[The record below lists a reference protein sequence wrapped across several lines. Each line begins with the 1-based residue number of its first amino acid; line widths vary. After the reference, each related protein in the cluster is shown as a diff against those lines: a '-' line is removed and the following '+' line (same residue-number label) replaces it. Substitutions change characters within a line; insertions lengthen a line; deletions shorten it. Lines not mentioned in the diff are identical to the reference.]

1 MLKQSLSWFKRTL
14 VVPCFVASLAFIGL
28 PSISIA
34 QTALKFNLGWKV
46 EASGAGFL
54 VALQKGYFKQ
64 EGLDVTIDVGNG
76 SAGAITQVAAG
87 VYDAA
92 SADIATLIEHNVK
105 NPDKKAI
112 AAMIQYD
119 LNPNSIMVKK
129 SSGIAKPADLM
140 GKKIA
145 GQPFNASRKLFPMF
159 AAATKVDPNG
169 IQWQNIEPGLG
180 DTQFIKGEVEGVA
193 YFYFTGLIN
202 LKGKG
207 LKPEELTV
215 FRFSDFGVQS
225 YGNAIVIKPKLLE
238 ENPKAAQGLIRAIT
252 KGWLDVFADPS
263 VGAKAVKAREPLA
276 DEALE
281 LERLQYI
288 VNGSMITPAV
298 RENGYGHAT
307 EARLRAT
314 INEVSAA
321 LDIKSPPSISDIYTD
336 KLLPPKAERMLRK

>member
-1 MLKQSLSWFKRTL
+1 MLPNSLSWFKRTGAVL
-14 VVPCFVASLAFIGL
+14 SFALLCVPFSAS
-28 PSISIA
+28 A
-34 QTALKFNLGWKV
+34 QTALKFNLGWRV

-64 EGLDVTIDVGNG
+64 EGLDVTIDTGNG

-105 NPDKKAI
+105 NPTAKVI

-129 SSGIAKPADLM
+129 NSGITKPADLV

-159 AAATKVDPNG
+159 ANAAKIDANA

-180 DTQFIKGEVEGVA
+180 DTQFIKGEVDGVA
-193 YFYFTGLIN
+193 YFFFTGLIN

-225 YGNAIVIKPKLLE
+225 YGNAIVVKPKLIE
-238 ENPKAAQGLIRAIT
+238 ENPKAVQGLIRAIT
-252 KGWLDVFADPS
+252 KGWLDVFADPA
-263 VGAKAVKAREPLA
+263 VGAKAVKTREPLA

-288 VNGSMITPAV
+288 INGSMLTPAV
-298 RENGYGHAT
+298 RENGYGAAT
-307 EARLRAT
+307 DARIRAT
-314 INEVSAA
+314 ISEVSAA
-321 LDIKSPPSISDIYTD
+321 LAITTPPAPAEVFTD
-336 KLLPPKAERMLRK
+336 KFLPPRADRLPKR

>member
-1 MLKQSLSWFKRTL
+1 MQLTGGLLAKRTGAVL
-14 VVPCFVASLAFIGL
+14 LASFTTFFCATSPAF
-28 PSISIA
+28 A

-64 EGLDVTIDVGNG
+64 EGLDVTIDIGNG

-92 SADIATLIEHNVK
+92 SADIATLIEHNAK
-105 NPDKKAI
+105 TPDRKVI

-119 LNPNSIMVKK
+119 LNPNAIMVKK
-129 SSGIAKPADLM
+129 GSGINKPSDLA

-159 AAATKVDPNG
+159 ASAAKIDPNG
-169 IQWQNIEPGLG
+169 VQWQNIEPGLG
-180 DTQFIKGEVEGVA
+180 DTLFIKGEVDGVA

-207 LKPEELTV
+207 LKPEDLTV

-225 YGNAIVIKPKLLE
+225 YGNAIVVKPKLIE
-238 ENPKAAQGLIRAIT
+238 ENPKAVQGLIKAIT
-252 KGWLDVFADPS
+252 KGWLDVFADPAL
-263 VGAKAVKAREPLA
+263 GAKAVKAREPLA

-288 VNGSMITPAV
+288 VNGSMLTPAV

-307 EARLRAT
+307 EARLKAT
-314 INEVSAA
+314 VSEVSAA
-321 LDIKSPPSISDIYTD
+321 LDIKNPPPQIGR
-336 KLLPPKAERMLRK
+336 AHV

>member
-1 MLKQSLSWFKRTL
+1 MTLLTPSWITQAFKRTAAVL
-14 VVPCFVASLAFIGL
+14 GCALLCAPAWVG
-28 PSISIA
+28 A
-34 QTALKFNLGWKV
+34 QTPIKFNLGWRV

-54 VALQKGYFKQ
+54 VAQQRGYFKQ
-64 EGLDVTIDVGNG
+64 EGIDIQIDTGNG

-105 NPDKKAI
+105 NPSARVI

-119 LNPNSIMVKK
+119 LNPNSIMVRKN
-129 SSGIAKPADLM
+129 SGITKPADLM
-140 GKKIA
+140 GKTIA

-159 AAATKVDPNG
+159 ANAAKIDPNG
-169 IQWQNIEPGLG
+169 VKWQNIDPGLG
-180 DTQFIKGEVEGVA
+180 DVQFIKGEVDSVA

-207 LKPEELTV
+207 MNPNDLTV

-225 YGNAIVIKPKLLE
+225 YGNAIVVKPKLIE
-238 ENPKAAQGLIRAIT
+238 ENPKAVEGMIRAIT
-252 KGWLDVFADPS
+252 RGWLDVFADPA
-263 VGAKAVKAREPLA
+263 VGARAVKTREPLA

-288 VNGSMITPAV
+288 INGSMLTAAV

-307 EARLRAT
+307 PARIQAT

-321 LDIKSPPSISDIYTD
+321 LDIKTPPSPAEVFTD
-336 KLLPPKAERMLRK
+336 RFLPPRSERLPRR

>member
-1 MLKQSLSWFKRTL
+1 MLNNSLGWFRRTAIVLGL
-14 VVPCFVASLAFIGL
+14 VALAVPFGAQ
-28 PSISIA
+28 A
-34 QTALKFNLGWKV
+34 QTALKFNLGWRV

-64 EGLDVTIDVGNG
+64 EGLDVTIDTGNG

-105 NPDKKAI
+105 NPQAKVI

-129 SSGIAKPADLM
+129 SSGITKPADLM

-159 AAATKVDPNG
+159 ASAAKVDPNG
-169 IQWQNIEPGLG
+169 VQWQNIDPGLG
-180 DTQFIKGEVEGVA
+180 DTQFIKGEVDGVA

-225 YGNAIVIKPKLLE
+225 YGNAIVVKPKLIE
-238 ENPKAAQGLIRAIT
+238 ENPKAVQGLMKAIT
-252 KGWLDVFADPS
+252 RGWLDVFADPT

-288 VNGSMITPAV
+288 ISGSMLTPAV
-298 RENGYGHAT
+298 RENGFGHAT

-314 INEVSAA
+314 VSEVSAA
-321 LDIKSPPSISDIYTD
+321 LAIANPPPLAEIFTD
-336 KLLPPKAERMLRK
+336 KFLPPRADRLPKR